1 MGKFV
6 GKVLMP
12 MAEGCVFQTE
22 EEKRWFPMRLQK
34 KGRIIMNQVNES
46 FFDVHHSGERRDV
59 VTVGKLRA
67 QKNQALLIRAFS
79 RIAGEIGD
87 NLLLYGAGELEN
99 ELRGLIE
106 SLHLSER
113 VKLMGLSTDVAN
125 DIKDAKCFVMS
136 SDYEGLPNALLEAMA
151 LGLPCVST
159 DCEGGGP
166 AMMIENGVNGLLV
179 PMRDEKALAD
189 AMLCML
195 RNPEEAERMG
205 RAARETAEGF
215 RPDAIFVRWKQYAE
229 DILNG

>member
-1 MGKFV
+1 
-6 GKVLMP
+6 
-12 MAEGCVFQTE
+12 
-22 EEKRWFPMRLQK
+22 
-34 KGRIIMNQVNES
+34 MNQVNES
-46 FFDVHHSGERRDV
+46 FFDVLHSGERRDI

-106 SLHLSER
+106 SLHLAER

-166 AMMIENGVNGLLV
+166 AMMIKNGVNGLLV

-189 AMLCML
+189 AMLYML

-205 RAARETAEGF
+205 RAARKTAEGF
-215 RPDAIFVRWKQYAE
+215 RPDAIFARWKQYAE

>member
-1 MGKFV
+1 
-6 GKVLMP
+6 
-12 MAEGCVFQTE
+12 
-22 EEKRWFPMRLQK
+22 
-34 KGRIIMNQVNES
+34 
-46 FFDVHHSGERRDV
+46 
-59 VTVGKLRA
+59 
-67 QKNQALLIRAFS
+67 
-79 RIAGEIGD
+79 
-87 NLLLYGAGELEN
+87 
-99 ELRGLIE
+99 
-106 SLHLSER
+106 
-113 VKLMGLSTDVAN
+113 MGLSTDVAN

-189 AMLCML
+189 AMLYML
-195 RNPEEAERMG
+195 RNPEEAEHMG

-215 RPDAIFVRWKQYAE
+215 RPDAIFARWKQYAE